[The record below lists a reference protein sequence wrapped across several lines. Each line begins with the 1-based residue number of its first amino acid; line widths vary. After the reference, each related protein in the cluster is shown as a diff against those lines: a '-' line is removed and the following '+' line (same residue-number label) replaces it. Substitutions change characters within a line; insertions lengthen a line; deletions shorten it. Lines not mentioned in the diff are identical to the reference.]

1 MAKSSGV
8 AGGFYLGGYDL
19 SGDVGSIDNIGGP
32 RGTLDVTGIGQSAM
46 DRLLLPGTGTI
57 SFKSFFNDAA
67 LAQHVILRSLPTTDT
82 QVVYAKGQSIGDAC
96 AMMVA
101 KQINYDASRNQD
113 GSLEFSIEAQST
125 GGVPLEWGVMLSA
138 ADDTHSS
145 ASSSSSLDNG
155 ASTSAGAAA
164 YLQILDINSGAPT
177 VKIEDSANDSSWSD
191 LITFSAVSDGAEPTF
206 ERKTVAGT
214 VNRYLRVTTTG
225 TLSNCKFIV
234 GIRRGEAVADVAYA

>member
-1 MAKSSGV
+1 MAKLSGV
-8 AGGFYLGGYDL
+8 AGGFYVGGYDL

-46 DRLLLPGTGTI
+46 DRLLLPGSGTMT
-57 SFKSFFNDAA
+57 FKSFFNDAA
-67 LAQHVILRSLPTTDT
+67 LSSHVILGALPTTDT
-82 QVVYAKGQSIGDAC
+82 QVVYARGQAIGDAC
-96 AMMVA
+96 AMMIA
-101 KQINYDASRNQD
+101 KQINYDWSRNQD
-113 GSLEFSIEAQST
+113 GSLELTVEAQST
-125 GGVPLEWGVMLSA
+125 GGVALEWGVMLSA

-177 VKIEDSANDSSWSD
+177 VKIEDSTNDSSFSD
-191 LITFSAVSDGAEPTF
+191 LITFSAVSDGAEPSI

-214 VNRYLRVTTTG
+214 VNRYVRVTTTG

-234 GIRRGEAVADVAYA
+234 GFRRGEATDDVAYS